1 MLRDQQRDERCRE
14 RVDLD
19 AGGQPD
25 LHGHLHARG
34 VSVLATVGGAPEG
47 VEGTSGVRVVPQP
60 STEGVGGRARSRH
73 RYAAGSTGH
82 AAASPSLIASGKGVQ
97 GRSARTSAMK
107 SSTAGTSPTYGL
119 ASAA

>member
-25 LHGHLHARG
+25 LHARG

-47 VEGTSGVRVVPQP
+47 VEGASGVRVVPQP
-60 STEGVGGRARSRH
+60 STEGVGGRARTRH

-119 ASAA
+119 PSAA